1 MRHAGTVTR
10 GHLHHLELWRD
21 DATATDGPWPWLLH
35 RLGWSRTDTWAT
47 GCTWSL
53 DQAYVVLASGADHV
67 LGRADR
73 LRSGMN
79 HLALWAG
86 TRADVDALVR
96 EAPQHGWR
104 LLFADRHPH
113 AGGPDHYAA
122 FLEDD
127 AGFEVELV
135 TDEPAAST

>member
-1 MRHAGTVTR
+1 MKR

-21 DATATDGPWPWLLH
+21 DATATEGPWPWLLQQ
-35 RLGWSRTDTWAT
+35 LGYSCTDTWAT

-53 DQAYVVLASGADHV
+53 EEAYVVLESGTDHV
-67 LGRADR
+67 RGRSER

-86 TRADVDALVR
+86 SRADVDTLTN

-104 LLFADRHPH
+104 LLFADLHPH
-113 AGGPDHYAA
+113 AGGPQHYAA

-135 TDEPAAST
+135 AEEPSASA